1 MIVYGAVR
9 VELKESVLKK
19 RFEAR
24 GLRSLLVD
32 DVCRRQTQE

>member
-9 VELKESVLKK
+9 VELKESMLKK
-19 RFEAR
+19 QFETR
-24 GLRSLLVD
+24 RLRSLLVD